1 MSRESFLIYISL
13 FLKGSYDLSYVEHM
27 LNIWEMEIEMELEME
42 IYMEIEMKLEMKM
55 ELSMV

>member
-1 MSRESFLIYISL
+1 VRKRGISAF

-42 IYMEIEMKLEMKM
+42 IYMEIEIEMKLEIKM